1 MSVVNFT
8 KYDIVYDH
16 LCSCGANV
24 RIEKTDILGTF
35 VKFED
40 AEASSNSLQ
49 QLKAEIAA
57 IADGLD
63 SYMYTGI
70 GNVQQFTAKLRQ
82 LSAV

>member
-1 MSVVNFT
+1 MIANFP

-24 RIEKTDILGTF
+24 RIKETDILGAF
-35 VKFED
+35 VKFTD
-40 AEASSNSLQ
+40 VEASLNSLQ

-57 IADGLD
+57 L
-63 SYMYTGI
+63 
-70 GNVQQFTAKLRQ
+70 VQKYESETNDMRMPDVDYLIKRMRQ